1 MLALTANLILGL
13 SVNAPKAS
21 ARRQTYRDGDLKSIC
36 MPLLPPTA
44 VDRTCTARMERLK
57 AGNSNML
64 YKLERVCNP
73 SGEVLDCH
81 LIRVFGV
88 SAALAM
94 NREEENQIFQRLSSQ
109 GIAPPLVATFPGG
122 RIEGWLKGRPCSAAE
137 CRTPAVYKPVAR
149 ALAALHAF
157 DAGGDN
163 EERNETQTADQAWS
177 WMVCDRWLAGARKN
191 VADLMESDSG
201 VSSSQSCSRLQ
212 ALQARLALIDL
223 EDLAAQLEQLE
234 QLIRSRSPLPALCF
248 CHNDLSNTNVHR
260 DEEHGNV
267 RLIDYEF
274 GGRNYRGFDLVTHLS
289 HWAGGAIDGRYDD
302 DAFPSTAEV
311 NAFLLEYA
319 DAAISITSQEK
330 ISSGS
335 GASVKELAAAL
346 AIEVET
352 CTPLVHCCW
361 GLWALCSM
369 PKPTE
374 GSAEQPRFSHIEY
387 AERRLRAFRT
397 SLEKLVPPE

>member
-1 MLALTANLILGL
+1 M
-13 SVNAPKAS
+13 AS
-21 ARRQTYRDGDLKSIC
+21 AHR
-36 MPLLPPTA
+36 
-44 VDRTCTARMERLK
+44 
-57 AGNSNML
+57 
-64 YKLERVCNP
+64 
-73 SGEVLDCH
+73 
-81 LIRVFGV
+81 
-88 SAALAM
+88 
-94 NREEENQIFQRLSSQ
+94 
-109 GIAPPLVATFPGG
+109 
-122 RIEGWLKGRPCSAAE
+122 
-137 CRTPAVYKPVAR
+137 R
-149 ALAALHAF
+149 ALAT
-157 DAGGDN
+157 G
-163 EERNETQTADQAWS
+163 S
-177 WMVCDRWLAGARKN
+177 AGAAR
-191 VADLMESDSG
+191 AD
-201 VSSSQSCSRLQ
+201 
-212 ALQARLALIDL
+212 DL